1 MSESI
6 ALILVIFYTIASL
19 VVYHKIFTVYYF
31 GSLTNN
37 LFKELFG
44 AFLVGIILT
53 GLTLYFWWLAA
64 IIIVLAGV
72 GFAGKT
78 DNPQGKKVIMGAFV
92 VFAIIV
98 AIVGIGFKRQV
109 KQKQEEKNN
118 AESYNS
124 SSADEYD
131 GGYTE
136 DNNSADSY
144 AEDEDNYVSDE
155 TDYYEETSDLNMN
168 AQTEYVDEDDTI
180 NADIV
185 DNDELMDS
193 IMVYYAM
200 YYGTNNVAA
209 EVDHETAD
217 AVTIRLYDPYANTT
231 SNTLGFY
238 EYDKKTGEWIDA
250 VTYEKIDLSEASDAF
265 NETLATRSGGSN
277 DEYIISYSSDIMLTE
292 SDIEGLS
299 AKELT
304 YARNEIYAR
313 HGYVFKSSE
322 LNDYFNGMSWY
333 LPNPNFDGT
342 LYGVEEANTIF
353 IKTYQEENNLQY
365 KPQ

>member
-1 MSESI
+1 MSGSI

-144 AEDEDNYVSDE
+144 AEDEANYVSDE

-209 EVDHETAD
+209 EVDHETEETVA
-217 AVTIRLYDPYANTT
+217 IRLYDPSTNAT

-238 EYDKKTGEWIDA
+238 EYSKNTGVWTDTTTGEILD
-250 VTYEKIDLSEASDAF
+250 F
-265 NETLATRSGGSN
+265 NEAADVYNESLEVDNSSEETIS
-277 DEYIISYSSDIMLTE
+277 EYYVYVNAPD
-292 SDIEGLS
+292 
-299 AKELT
+299 
-304 YARNEIYAR
+304 
-313 HGYVFKSSE
+313 GYVNLRTGPGTEYDIICPIQNGEALE
-322 LNDYFNGMSWY
+322 LY
-333 LPNPNFDGT
+333 
-342 LYGVEEANTIF
+342 EEATAKNGKKWAKVAYWEDGGWNTGYVIASQLN
-353 IKTYQEENNLQY
+353 Y
-365 KPQ
+365 